1 MADFAEAVVEMLAT
15 TVPEAIPV
23 IAARI
28 PPGPA
33 AQLGR
38 IGVPSDSAVWPV
50 AAGIRGA
57 PVGRETLE
65 ARAGVT
71 ARPVRS
77 VTFRVAA
84 ERAVPVRAGGAGV
97 PAESPVVRA
106 VRSVGP
112 LLAERLL
119 GALELTV
126 AALDLADV
134 PDLSSY
140 LGQPPTG
147 RGVFASAGQDS
158 QVVTAVT
165 LLEGLRP
172 GAADLAAALTRQLAG
187 HHLVVP
193 LLAVPPGATDEA
205 SIAAA
210 HGAAHLSLAVVVANA
225 VIGQWRPP
233 PTLVDSPAA
242 AVIGMAAGA
251 AVMLLRDVP
260 MPAGYAAALLEK
272 ARAEYLLPRRVS
284 GSVPVAGHRFA
295 LAEGEVPEAADFS
308 GNGLVAVVPGGVVIR
323 TGAAA
328 GSVRVHVRVGEQP
341 PPLDAR
347 AWDEVVEVSWR
358 AAEGM
363 ASVTGAEAPADPRL
377 RRVTPPWPGD
387 YRLRLHARGRD
398 DADEDEGYE
407 LVIWAGPAAP
417 DIVHKRTDR
426 TGYRLRGEPEPD
438 RPQPPE
444 RTYRWVRRSA
454 LDLAATV
461 TVVTGSTVEEVL
473 RAFGADPG
481 RPESLRA
488 IADDVGGRMS
498 VDPWVAVLEAGTA
511 VLAIEYNGFQS
522 AGGAVLS
529 RASARGR
536 AASMFW
542 NVNAMTSLS
551 FAEDGQV
558 LASFEPP
565 QDVDAGPAVA
575 AALDGLDFHDYRNK
589 TAKGLVAVE
598 RFTGRGI
605 TAQDLN
611 QIEAADLAFQITP
624 QS

>member
-1 MADFAEAVVEMLAT
+1 MAEIAEAVVEMLAT
-15 TVPEAIPV
+15 MVSEAIPV
-23 IAARI
+23 VAARI

-38 IGVPSDSAVWPV
+38 IGAPSDGAVGPV
-50 AAGIRGA
+50 AGIRGGLA
-57 PVGRETLE
+57 GGE
-65 ARAGVT
+65 ARGV
-71 ARPVRS
+71 RPR
-77 VTFRVAA
+77 
-84 ERAVPVRAGGAGV
+84 PVRAGGAGV

-106 VRSVGP
+106 LREVGP

-126 AALDLADV
+126 AALDAAGL
-134 PDLSSY
+134 PDLSSS
-140 LGQPPTG
+140 LALPLTG
-147 RGVFASAGQDS
+147 RVTFASAGQDS

-165 LLEGLRP
+165 LLERLRP
-172 GAADLAAALTRQLAG
+172 GAADLAAALTRQLAA
-187 HHLVVP
+187 HPLVVP
-193 LLAVPPGATDEA
+193 LLAVPPGAADEA
-205 SIAAA
+205 SVAAA
-210 HGAAHLSLAVVVANA
+210 HGAAHVALSVVVANA
-225 VIGQWRPP
+225 ALGSWRPP
-233 PTLVDSPAA
+233 PALVDSPAA
-242 AVIGMAAGA
+242 AVIGVAAGA
-251 AVMLLRDVP
+251 AVLLLRDIP

-284 GSVPVAGHRFA
+284 GSVPVTGHRFA

-308 GNGLVAVVPGGVVIR
+308 GNGLVAVAPAGVVIR

-328 GSVRVHVRVGEQP
+328 GRVRVQVRIEEQS

-358 AAEGM
+358 AAAGL
-363 ASVTGAEAPADPRL
+363 ASVTGPEAPGDHRL

-387 YRLRLHARGRD
+387 YRLRVHARGRD

-407 LVIWAGPAAP
+407 LVIWAAPAAP
-417 DIVHKRTDR
+417 DIVHKRTDL
-426 TGYRLRGEPEPD
+426 TGYRLRGEPEPS

-444 RTYRWVRRSA
+444 RAYRWVRRSA
-454 LDLAATV
+454 LDIAATV
-461 TVVTGSTVEEVL
+461 TVVTGSTTEEVV
-473 RAFGADPG
+473 RAFGADPR

-488 IADDVGGRMS
+488 IADDLNVRMS
-498 VDPWVAVLEAGTA
+498 VDPWVAVLEAGAA
-511 VLAIEYNGFQS
+511 VLAIEYNGFQGS
-522 AGGAVLS
+522 NGGVLG
-529 RASARGR
+529 RASAGGR

-558 LASFEPP
+558 LASFEWPE
-565 QDVDAGPAVA
+565 DVDAVPAVA
-575 AALDGLDFHDYRNK
+575 AALDGLDFHDHRNK

-605 TAQDLN
+605 TAQDLA
-611 QIEAADLAFQITP
+611 QIEAADIAFRITP